1 MKLGK
6 KRAFFTLGLV
16 PIFGYIGSKFGPQ
29 NSRKTTAPLPC
40 RSISSLIMLM
50 LSNMCNTMAG
60 WIANP
65 RNLLNNYHQVHF
77 LQWINNRWFY
87 GWLVGVLVKR
97 RVQFYSYP
105 GRYIMGRFVSGSFV
119 QYLGLN
125 ILNVMNIVKQGNKWS
140 RWDK

>member
-60 WIANP
+60 QIATLQS
-65 RNLLNNYHQVHF
+65 LLSNYSLVKTFWYSTWLAGQ
-77 LQWINNRWFY
+77 LQISHKCWSIGMSEMQHAGIIY
-87 GWLVGVLVKR
+87 GWPWIVFIEPYQLLSLINVRLIR
-97 RVQFYSYP
+97 
-105 GRYIMGRFVSGSFV
+105 IMV
-119 QYLGLN
+119 
-125 ILNVMNIVKQGNKWS
+125 
-140 RWDK
+140 